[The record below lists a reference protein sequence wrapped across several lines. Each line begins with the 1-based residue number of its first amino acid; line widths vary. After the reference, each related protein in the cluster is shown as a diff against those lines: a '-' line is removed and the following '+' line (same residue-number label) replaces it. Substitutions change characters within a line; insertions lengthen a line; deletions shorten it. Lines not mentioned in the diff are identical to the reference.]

1 MPSDGYTA
9 LHRACDGGGEGHM
22 ETIRVLVTEGGV
34 AWDQVSPDNTLLSLV
49 ETDHKHS
56 PLIGA
61 AVAGR
66 EHVPGHCW
74 RPHRGGA
81 DGRDGGGGAGLG
93 EETGEGGQDR
103 GEGGTVTGR
112 HV

>member
-1 MPSDGYTA
+1 M
-9 LHRACDGGGEGHM
+9 
-22 ETIRVLVTEGGV
+22 
-34 AWDQVSPDNTLLSLV
+34 
-49 ETDHKHS
+49 
-56 PLIGA
+56 IGP

-66 EHVPGHCW
+66 EHVPGHRG

-81 DGRDGGGGAGLG
+81 DGRDGGGGEGLG
-93 EETGEGGQDR
+93 EEPGDWGQDR

>member
-1 MPSDGYTA
+1 M
-9 LHRACDGGGEGHM
+9 
-22 ETIRVLVTEGGV
+22 
-34 AWDQVSPDNTLLSLV
+34 
-49 ETDHKHS
+49 
-56 PLIGA
+56 
-61 AVAGR
+61 
-66 EHVPGHCW
+66 PGHCW

-112 HV
+112 QSVRKCLIIVMH